1 MQTGHCWAGR
11 GCTRQTESECLTGAC
26 VLYLLT
32 PRDQLGGLECGVH
45 RLMQLFVLAA
55 EFVAHGSRA
64 CSLGAL
70 GDQLGLA
77 LTYAIDQLTED
88 TCGIVGQ
95 S

>member
-1 MQTGHCWAGR
+1 VQAGQCWAGR
-11 GCTRQTESECLTGAC
+11 GCSRQTESECLTGAY

-32 PRDQLGGLECGVH
+32 PQDQLEGLECGVH
-45 RLMQLFVLAA
+45 CLMQLLVLAA
-55 EFVAHGSRA
+55 EFVARVSRA

-70 GDQLGLA
+70 GNPLGLA

-88 TCGIVGQ
+88 TCIIVVQ

>member
-1 MQTGHCWAGR
+1 MQAGQCWAGR
-11 GCTRQTESECLTGAC
+11 GCSCQTESERLTGAY

-45 RLMQLFVLAA
+45 RLMQLLVLAA
-55 EFVAHGSRA
+55 EFMARGSRA

-70 GDQLGLA
+70 GDPLGLA
-77 LTYAIDQLTED
+77 LIYAIDQLTED
-88 TCGIVGQ
+88 TCRIVGQ